1 MTTPMEPQA
10 HTRSGFIEAIADRVR
25 AVLERMQAGWRERAP
40 SCSLPQYSECDGH
53 SDLSPLSAQK
63 GGSMKFASDERR
75 GLAEALPATFASP
88 IPKLSNWPI
97 IPSEPSQCALR
108 ERAAG
113 SGNERTAGGCI
124 PAVGRRRV
132 CSTAG
137 RAFGA
142 WKPARLE
149 WNDKT
154 AIN

>member
-75 GLAEALPATFASP
+75 GHWPGPSGGIRVTLRIPNQLNWPTMSGRSFPAGSALPSG
-88 IPKLSNWPI
+88 KRS
-97 IPSEPSQCALR
+97 
-108 ERAAG
+108 RAAA
-113 SGNERTAGGCI
+113 R
-124 PAVGRRRV
+124 
-132 CSTAG
+132 AG
-137 RAFGA
+137 RPFDDDPRAIVAKRGDNVGGA
-142 WKPARLE
+142 LG
-149 WNDKT
+149 
-154 AIN
+154 